1 MNSTVKLAISTGEPA
16 GIGPEVSI
24 AAANAFI
31 ADNPHTKITLYGDRS
46 LLQSRSL
53 ASQIQIAHIP
63 LVKPNQIGRL
73 NLENAPY
80 VLSVIQE
87 ASEACRSGVHD
98 ALITAPVQK
107 SILSRPSIE
116 FSGHTEFLAQ
126 LDGKDQVVMM
136 LCGEISDT
144 KSEDKKPFS
153 LRVALASTHL
163 PIQQV
168 AQSIQ
173 YKSLLQTIRI
183 IHSDLQ
189 TRFGIA
195 SPIIMVTGLNP
206 HAGEDGHLGREE
218 IDTIIPAI
226 KAAQAEGIKV
236 SGPFPADTLF
246 NPARLQAADAVLA
259 MYHDQGLAPF
269 KFATFTEGVNVTLGL
284 SYIRTS
290 VDHGT
295 ALDIAGHDKADWH
308 SMYAA
313 LNLAQELTLRQKRF
327 NASGT

>member
-46 LLQSRSL
+46 LFQSQSL

-63 LVKPNQIGRL
+63 LIKPNQIGRL
-73 NLENAPY
+73 NPENAPY

-87 ASEACRSGVHD
+87 SSEACRSGVHD

-136 LCGEISDT
+136 LCGEISDP

-226 KAAQAEGIKV
+226 KAAQVEGIKI

>member
-46 LLQSRSL
+46 LLQSQSL

-63 LVKPNQIGRL
+63 LIKPNQIGRL
-73 NLENAPY
+73 NPENAPY

-87 ASEACRSGVHD
+87 SSEACRSGVHD

-136 LCGEISDT
+136 LCGEISDP
-144 KSEDKKPFS
+144 KSEDKKSFP

-226 KAAQAEGIKV
+226 KAAQAERIKV

>member
-46 LLQSRSL
+46 LLQSQSL
-53 ASQIQIAHIP
+53 VSQIQIAHIP
-63 LVKPNQIGRL
+63 LIKPNQIGRL
-73 NLENAPY
+73 NPENAPY

-136 LCGEISDT
+136 LCGEISDP

-226 KAAQAEGIKV
+226 KAAQVEGIKI

>member
-46 LLQSRSL
+46 LFQSQSL

-63 LVKPNQIGRL
+63 LIKPNQIGRL
-73 NLENAPY
+73 NPENAPY

-87 ASEACRSGVHD
+87 SSEACRSGVHD

-107 SILSRPSIE
+107 SILSRPSLE
-116 FSGHTEFLAQ
+116 FSGHTELLAQ

-136 LCGEISDT
+136 LCGEISDP

-183 IHSDLQ
+183 IHSDLL

-246 NPARLQAADAVLA
+246 NPARLQSADAVLA

>member
-1 MNSTVKLAISTGEPA
+1 M
-16 GIGPEVSI
+16 
-24 AAANAFI
+24 
-31 ADNPHTKITLYGDRS
+31 
-46 LLQSRSL
+46 
-53 ASQIQIAHIP
+53 
-63 LVKPNQIGRL
+63 
-73 NLENAPY
+73 
-80 VLSVIQE
+80 
-87 ASEACRSGVHD
+87 
-98 ALITAPVQK
+98 ITAPVQK

-136 LCGEISDT
+136 LCGEISDP
-144 KSEDKKPFS
+144 KSEDKKSFP

-183 IHSDLQ
+183 IHTDLQ

-226 KAAQAEGIKV
+226 KAAQAERIKV

>member
-46 LLQSRSL
+46 LFQSQSL

-63 LVKPNQIGRL
+63 LIKPNQIGRL
-73 NLENAPY
+73 NPENAPY

-87 ASEACRSGVHD
+87 SSEACRSGVHD

-136 LCGEISDT
+136 LCGEISDP

-226 KAAQAEGIKV
+226 KTAQVEGIKI

>member
-46 LLQSRSL
+46 LLQSQSL

-63 LVKPNQIGRL
+63 LIKPNQIGRL
-73 NLENAPY
+73 NPENAPY
-80 VLSVIQE
+80 VLSVIQGS
-87 ASEACRSGVHD
+87 SEACRSGVHD

-136 LCGEISDT
+136 LCGEISDP
-144 KSEDKKPFS
+144 KSEDKKPFP

-226 KAAQAEGIKV
+226 KAAQAEGIKI

>member
-46 LLQSRSL
+46 LFQSQSL

-136 LCGEISDT
+136 LCGEISDP

-226 KAAQAEGIKV
+226 KAAQVEGIKI

>member
-46 LLQSRSL
+46 LFQSQSL

-63 LVKPNQIGRL
+63 LIKPNQIGRL
-73 NLENAPY
+73 NPENAPY

-136 LCGEISDT
+136 LCGEISDP
-144 KSEDKKPFS
+144 KSEDKKSFP

-226 KAAQAEGIKV
+226 KAAQVEGIKI

>member
-46 LLQSRSL
+46 LFQSQSL

-63 LVKPNQIGRL
+63 LIKPNQIGRL
-73 NLENAPY
+73 NPENAPY

-87 ASEACRSGVHD
+87 SSEACRSGVHD

-136 LCGEISDT
+136 LCGEISDP
-144 KSEDKKPFS
+144 KSEDKKSFP

-226 KAAQAEGIKV
+226 KAAQAERIKV

>member
-46 LLQSRSL
+46 LLQSQSL
-53 ASQIQIAHIP
+53 VSQIQIAHIP
-63 LVKPNQIGRL
+63 LIKPNQIGRL
-73 NLENAPY
+73 NPENAPY

-87 ASEACRSGVHD
+87 SSEACRSGVHD

-136 LCGEISDT
+136 LCGEISDP
-144 KSEDKKPFS
+144 KSEDKKLFP

-226 KAAQAEGIKV
+226 KAAQVEGIKI

>member
-46 LLQSRSL
+46 LLQSQSL
-53 ASQIQIAHIP
+53 VSQIQIAHIP
-63 LVKPNQIGRL
+63 LIKPNQIGRL
-73 NLENAPY
+73 NPENAPY

-87 ASEACRSGVHD
+87 SSEACRSGVHD

-136 LCGEISDT
+136 LCGEISDP
-144 KSEDKKPFS
+144 KSEDKKSFP

-183 IHSDLQ
+183 IHTDLQ

-226 KAAQAEGIKV
+226 KAAQAERIKV

>member
-46 LLQSRSL
+46 LLQSQSL
-53 ASQIQIAHIP
+53 VSQIQIAHIP
-63 LVKPNQIGRL
+63 LIKPNQIGRL
-73 NLENAPY
+73 NPENAPY

-87 ASEACRSGVHD
+87 SSEACRSGVHD

-136 LCGEISDT
+136 LCGEISDP

-226 KAAQAEGIKV
+226 KAAQVEGIKI

>member
-46 LLQSRSL
+46 LFQSQSL

-63 LVKPNQIGRL
+63 LIKPNQIGRL
-73 NLENAPY
+73 NPENAPY

-136 LCGEISDT
+136 LCGEISDP

-246 NPARLQAADAVLA
+246 NPARLQSADAVLA

>member
-46 LLQSRSL
+46 LLQSQSL
-53 ASQIQIAHIP
+53 VSQIQIAHIP
-63 LVKPNQIGRL
+63 LIKPNQIGRL

-136 LCGEISDT
+136 LCGEISDP

-226 KAAQAEGIKV
+226 KAAQVEGIKI

>member
-24 AAANAFI
+24 TAANAFI
-31 ADNPHTKITLYGDRS
+31 ANNPHTKITLYGDRS
-46 LLQSRSL
+46 LLQSQSL
-53 ASQIQIAHIP
+53 VSQIQIAHIP
-63 LVKPNQIGRL
+63 LIKPNQIGRL
-73 NLENAPY
+73 NPENAPY

-107 SILSRPSIE
+107 SILSRPSLE
-116 FSGHTEFLAQ
+116 FSGHTELLAQ

-136 LCGEISDT
+136 LCGEISDP

-163 PIQQV
+163 PIQKV

-173 YKSLLQTIRI
+173 YKSLLQIIRI

-189 TRFGIA
+189 TRFDIA

-236 SGPFPADTLF
+236 SGPFPADTVF

>member
-46 LLQSRSL
+46 LFQSQSL

-63 LVKPNQIGRL
+63 LIKPNKIGRL
-73 NLENAPY
+73 NPENAPY
-80 VLSVIQE
+80 VLSVIQGS
-87 ASEACRSGVHD
+87 SEACRSGVHD

-136 LCGEISDT
+136 LCGEISDP

-226 KAAQAEGIKV
+226 NAAQVEGIKI

>member
-46 LLQSRSL
+46 LFQSQSL

-63 LVKPNQIGRL
+63 LIKQNQIGRL
-73 NLENAPY
+73 NPENAPY

-87 ASEACRSGVHD
+87 SSEACRSGVHD

-136 LCGEISDT
+136 LCGEISDP

-226 KAAQAEGIKV
+226 KAAQVEGIKI

>member
-46 LLQSRSL
+46 LLQSQSL

-63 LVKPNQIGRL
+63 LIKPNQIGRL
-73 NLENAPY
+73 NPENAPY

-87 ASEACRSGVHD
+87 SSEACRSGVHD

-107 SILSRPSIE
+107 SILSRPSLE
-116 FSGHTEFLAQ
+116 FSGHTELLAQ

-136 LCGEISDT
+136 LCGEISDP

-183 IHSDLQ
+183 IHSDLL

>member
-31 ADNPHTKITLYGDRS
+31 ADNPHTKITFYGDRS
-46 LLQSRSL
+46 LFQSQSL

-63 LVKPNQIGRL
+63 LIKPNQIGRL
-73 NLENAPY
+73 NPENAPY
-80 VLSVIQE
+80 VLSVIQGS
-87 ASEACRSGVHD
+87 SEACRSGVHD

-136 LCGEISDT
+136 LCGEISDP

-163 PIQQV
+163 PIQKV

-195 SPIIMVTGLNP
+195 SPIIMATGLNP

-226 KAAQAEGIKV
+226 KAAQVEGIKI

>member
-46 LLQSRSL
+46 LFQSQSL

-73 NLENAPY
+73 NPENAPY

-87 ASEACRSGVHD
+87 SSEACRSGVHD

-136 LCGEISDT
+136 LCGEISDP

-226 KAAQAEGIKV
+226 KAAQVEGIKI

>member
-46 LLQSRSL
+46 LLQSQSL
-53 ASQIQIAHIP
+53 VSQIQIAHIP
-63 LVKPNQIGRL
+63 LIKPNQIGRL
-73 NLENAPY
+73 NPENAPY

-87 ASEACRSGVHD
+87 SSEACRSGVHD

-136 LCGEISDT
+136 LCGEISDP

-226 KAAQAEGIKV
+226 NAAQVEGIKI

>member
-63 LVKPNQIGRL
+63 LIKPNQIGRL
-73 NLENAPY
+73 NPENAPY

-107 SILSRPSIE
+107 SILSRPSLE

-136 LCGEISDT
+136 LCGEISDP

-163 PIQQV
+163 PIQKV

-226 KAAQAEGIKV
+226 NAAQVEGIKI

>member
-31 ADNPHTKITLYGDRS
+31 ADNPHSKITLYGDRS
-46 LLQSRSL
+46 LLQSQSL
-53 ASQIQIAHIP
+53 VSQIQIAHIP
-63 LVKPNQIGRL
+63 LIKPNQIGRL
-73 NLENAPY
+73 NPENAPY

-87 ASEACRSGVHD
+87 SSEACRSGVHD

-107 SILSRPSIE
+107 SILSRPSLE

-136 LCGEISDT
+136 LCGEISDP

-226 KAAQAEGIKV
+226 KAAQVEGIKI

>member
-46 LLQSRSL
+46 LLQSQSL
-53 ASQIQIAHIP
+53 VSQIQIAHIP
-63 LVKPNQIGRL
+63 LIKPNQIGRL
-73 NLENAPY
+73 NPENAPY
-80 VLSVIQE
+80 VLSVIQGS
-87 ASEACRSGVHD
+87 SEACRSGVHD

-136 LCGEISDT
+136 LCGEISDP
-144 KSEDKKPFS
+144 KSEDKKSFP

-183 IHSDLQ
+183 IHTDLQ

-226 KAAQAEGIKV
+226 KAAQAERIKV

>member
-46 LLQSRSL
+46 LFQSQSL

-63 LVKPNQIGRL
+63 LIKPNQIGRL
-73 NLENAPY
+73 NPENAPY

-87 ASEACRSGVHD
+87 SSEACRSGVHD

-136 LCGEISDT
+136 LCGEISDP

-183 IHSDLQ
+183 IHSDLL

-246 NPARLQAADAVLA
+246 NPARLQSADAVLA

>member
-46 LLQSRSL
+46 LFQSQSL

-63 LVKPNQIGRL
+63 LIKPNQIGRL
-73 NLENAPY
+73 NPENAPY
-80 VLSVIQE
+80 VLSVIQGS
-87 ASEACRSGVHD
+87 SEACRSGVHD

-136 LCGEISDT
+136 LCGEISDP
-144 KSEDKKPFS
+144 KSEDKKSFP

-226 KAAQAEGIKV
+226 KAAQVEGIKI

>member
-46 LLQSRSL
+46 LFQSQSL

-136 LCGEISDT
+136 LCGEISDP
-144 KSEDKKPFS
+144 KSEDKKSFP

-226 KAAQAEGIKV
+226 KAAQVEGIKI

>member
-24 AAANAFI
+24 AAANVFI
-31 ADNPHTKITLYGDRS
+31 ADNPHSKITLYGDRS
-46 LLQSRSL
+46 LLQSQSL
-53 ASQIQIAHIP
+53 VSQIQIAHIP
-63 LVKPNQIGRL
+63 LIKPNQIGRL
-73 NLENAPY
+73 NPENAPY

-87 ASEACRSGVHD
+87 SSEACRSGVHD

-136 LCGEISDT
+136 LCGEISDP

-226 KAAQAEGIKV
+226 KAAQVEGIKI

>member
-46 LLQSRSL
+46 LFQSQSL

-63 LVKPNQIGRL
+63 LIKPNKIGRL
-73 NLENAPY
+73 NPENAPY

-126 LDGKDQVVMM
+126 LDDKDQVVMM
-136 LCGEISDT
+136 LCGEISGA
-144 KSEDKKPFS
+144 KSEDKKLFP

-226 KAAQAEGIKV
+226 KAAQVEGIKI

>member
-46 LLQSRSL
+46 LLQSQSL
-53 ASQIQIAHIP
+53 VSQIQIAHIP
-63 LVKPNQIGRL
+63 LIKPNQIGRL
-73 NLENAPY
+73 NPENAPY

-87 ASEACRSGVHD
+87 SSEACRSGVHD

-136 LCGEISDT
+136 LCGEISDP

-226 KAAQAEGIKV
+226 KAAQVEGIKI

-246 NPARLQAADAVLA
+246 NPVRLQAADAVLA

>member
-46 LLQSRSL
+46 LLQSQSL
-53 ASQIQIAHIP
+53 VSQIQIAHIP
-63 LVKPNQIGRL
+63 LIKPNQIGRL
-73 NLENAPY
+73 NPENAPY

-87 ASEACRSGVHD
+87 SSEACRSGVHD

-107 SILSRPSIE
+107 SILSRPSLE

-136 LCGEISDT
+136 LCGEISDP

-226 KAAQAEGIKV
+226 KAAQAERIKV

>member
-31 ADNPHTKITLYGDRS
+31 ANNPHTKITLYGDRS
-46 LLQSRSL
+46 LFQSQSL

-136 LCGEISDT
+136 LCGEISDP

>member
-46 LLQSRSL
+46 LFQSQSL

-63 LVKPNQIGRL
+63 LIKPNQIGRL
-73 NLENAPY
+73 NPENAPY

-136 LCGEISDT
+136 LCGEISDP

-226 KAAQAEGIKV
+226 NAAQVEGIKI

>member
-46 LLQSRSL
+46 LLQSQSL
-53 ASQIQIAHIP
+53 VSQIQIAHIP
-63 LVKPNQIGRL
+63 LIKPNQIGRL
-73 NLENAPY
+73 NPENAPY
-80 VLSVIQE
+80 VLSVIQGS
-87 ASEACRSGVHD
+87 SEACRSGVHD

-136 LCGEISDT
+136 LCGEISDP

-226 KAAQAEGIKV
+226 KAAQVEGIKI

>member
-31 ADNPHTKITLYGDRS
+31 ADNPHSKITLYGDRS
-46 LLQSRSL
+46 LLQSQSL
-53 ASQIQIAHIP
+53 VSQIQIAHIP
-63 LVKPNQIGRL
+63 LIKPNQIGRL
-73 NLENAPY
+73 NPENAPY

-87 ASEACRSGVHD
+87 SSEACRSGVHD

-107 SILSRPSIE
+107 SILSRPSLE

-136 LCGEISDT
+136 LCGEISDP

-226 KAAQAEGIKV
+226 RAAQVEGIKI

>member
-1 MNSTVKLAISTGEPA
+1 
-16 GIGPEVSI
+16 
-24 AAANAFI
+24 
-31 ADNPHTKITLYGDRS
+31 
-46 LLQSRSL
+46 
-53 ASQIQIAHIP
+53 
-63 LVKPNQIGRL
+63 
-73 NLENAPY
+73 
-80 VLSVIQE
+80 
-87 ASEACRSGVHD
+87 
-98 ALITAPVQK
+98 
-107 SILSRPSIE
+107 
-116 FSGHTEFLAQ
+116 HTEFLAQ

-136 LCGEISDT
+136 LCGEISDP

-226 KAAQAEGIKV
+226 KAAQVEGIKI